1 MKARAVD
8 FICYYVLDFKKSV
21 EFYRDT
27 LGLKPSELF
36 GEGYAEFDL
45 GNVTLAIGSAEM
57 MGEKFKKP
65 QGNAVIG
72 ISVDNVKKTAEE
84 LKAKGVKVSKQF
96 HDFPGCNMATIKDP
110 SGNTIMLHHRKDGTA
125 G

>member
-8 FICYYVLDFKKSV
+8 FICYSVKDFKKAL

-27 LGLKPSELF
+27 LGLPVSEMF
-36 GEGYAEFDL
+36 GEGFAEFDL

-57 MGEKFKKP
+57 MGEKIDKP
-65 QGNAVIG
+65 QGNATVG
-72 ISVDNVKKTAEE
+72 ISVDDVKATMKE
-84 LKAKGVKVSKQF
+84 LKAKGVKISEEM
-96 HDFPGCNMATIKDP
+96 HDFPGCMMAKITDP
-110 SGNTIMLHHRKDGTA
+110 DGNTIMIHHRKDGTY